1 VGYLFAFVGIA
12 LLIVLHELGHFAAA
26 KAVGMRVERFSLFFG
41 KPIASVTRGET
52 EYRIGVI
59 PLGGYVRITG
69 MNPYEELDPDVA
81 HRAFLRQPAWKRI
94 TVIAAGPAVNLLVF
108 LVLVFGL
115 LWHQGQAHGSFSV
128 GSIETKTPAA
138 QQLKLGDQI
147 LSVDGR
153 PAALSKPNDK
163 QFDARTTAIAAVLAK
178 HSCAP
183 PRRLGCV
190 ATTPARVVVLREGQR
205 KTLLIKPHF
214 GEAGNGRR
222 MLLGIGWNN
231 WIEPIGPGK
240 AASETLSTG
249 WSATSQTVSR
259 ITGIFTSAEDRKQL
273 SSVVGAGKITAD
285 QFVQDGFATALG
297 TLALISLSLALIN
310 LFPFLPLDGG
320 HIAWAVVEKIRGRPV
335 PFRAIERASA
345 VGFVL
350 IAFVFIIGLSN
361 DIGHLTGD
369 GFGVRNR

>member
-1 VGYLFAFVGIA
+1 MGYVFAFVGIA

-94 TVIAAGPAVNLLVF
+94 TVIAAGPLVNLLVF
-108 LVLVFGL
+108 FVLVFGL

-128 GSIETKTPAA
+128 SSIERKTPAA
-138 QQLKLGDQI
+138 QQLRLGDRI
-147 LSVDGR
+147 LSVDGH
-153 PAALSKPNDK
+153 PAALTQPSDK
-163 QFDARTTAIAAVLAK
+163 EFDARTAAISAALAK
-178 HSCAP
+178 HACEP

-190 ATTPARVVVLREGQR
+190 ATTPARVVVLREGER
-205 KTLLIKPHF
+205 KTLLIKPHY
-214 GEAGNGRR
+214 GNGGNGRR
-222 MLLGIGWNN
+222 MLLGIGWDN
-231 WIEPIGPGK
+231 WIQPVGPVK

-249 WSATSQTVSR
+249 WDATSQTVSR
-259 ITGIFTSAEDRKQL
+259 IAGIFTSAQDRKQL
-273 SSVVGAGKITAD
+273 SSVVGAGEITRE
-285 QFVQDGFATALG
+285 QFENDGFATALG

-320 HIAWAVVEKIRGRPV
+320 HIAWAIVEKIRGRAV

-361 DIGHLTGD
+361 DIGHLTGS
-369 GFGVRNR
+369 GFGVRNP